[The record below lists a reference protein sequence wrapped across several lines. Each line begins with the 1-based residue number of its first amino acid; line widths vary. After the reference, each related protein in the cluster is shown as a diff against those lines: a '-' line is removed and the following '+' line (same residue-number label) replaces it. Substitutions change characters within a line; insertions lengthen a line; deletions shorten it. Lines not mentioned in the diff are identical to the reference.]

1 MRRSLSSE
9 GAMRARRRRGDGRHR
24 ARKASLLECH
34 KRATLPECQAEV
46 YCDVIV
52 PGCLGRKAGFMSA
65 SPAFQLALG
74 LAVKARREELK
85 LTQEQLDNNTELH
98 QRWISNVETGK
109 RNPSY
114 GSLRRLAAGLDLTA
128 SELLARA
135 EQIET
140 GSIKTINAAAH

>member
-1 MRRSLSSE
+1 
-9 GAMRARRRRGDGRHR
+9 
-24 ARKASLLECH
+24 
-34 KRATLPECQAEV
+34 
-46 YCDVIV
+46 
-52 PGCLGRKAGFMSA
+52 MSA

-74 LAVKARREELK
+74 QAVKARREELK

-135 EQIET
+135 EQIEAT
-140 GSIKTINAAAH
+140 AMTASAASV